1 MRREGCKVQT
11 KGARVS
17 HMSIHPPFDNG
28 NLSYWESEKQEDN
41 GEEKR
46 IQIRHEGRKRSK
58 KKEMGPFPDGAP
70 RYCSS
75 TSGMQVRKPRRGR
88 NPPNVHCP
96 AAQKK

>member
-17 HMSIHPPFDNG
+17 HMRIHPPFDNG

-46 IQIRHEGRKRSK
+46 IQIRHEGRKRFK
-58 KKEMGPFPDGAP
+58 KKERWDHFQTEP
-70 RYCSS
+70 RD
-75 TSGMQVRKPRRGR
+75 TVA
-88 NPPNVHCP
+88 VHR
-96 AAQKK
+96 A